1 MNEKQLKDFI
11 KYAISRLDGAWFRI
25 LEKKYGID
33 IAYEIDVEVWEDF
46 AMRAARYLKKILALK
61 DYDPNT
67 YAETFKKANEE
78 FRIFFDEEGEQEIIG
93 NKLITRV
100 TYCGQWEEIKKAGF
114 ADYAKAGKMCS
125 DAHISTNRGIMKGL
139 FPNKTFKFNLT
150 KRIPAGDDCC
160 ELEIEIEGE

>member
-11 KYAISRLDGAWFRI
+11 KYVISRLDGAWFRI
-25 LEKKYGID
+25 LEKRYGID

-46 AMRAARYLKKILALK
+46 AMRAARYLKKMLGLK

-67 YAETFKKANEE
+67 YAETFKKANKE
-78 FRIFFDEEGEQEIIG
+78 FGIFFDEEEEIEIIG
-93 NKLITRV
+93 NKLISRV

-125 DAHISTNRGIMKGL
+125 DAHISTHRGIMKGL

-160 ELEIEIEGE
+160 EFFVEGPA